1 MFMPNNRSA
10 SLAKTNKSSKDS
22 ANRLRCA
29 GCWTPGYRS
38 RHPGPL
44 GRSTGTSCE
53 QHAAHDAAHD
63 PAHLQY
69 LVKQCVCDPAG
80 KLEAVSCV
88 VWISF
93 IIHLSAC
100 VAATSEWGRGMAG
113 RRPRWT
119 RTTAAVPSLGPRHAF
134 FLCFGV
140 CWHAPLSSFG
150 RLWHRAADRMP
161 DEQDWPSDPAQKSKA
176 MRTWSARMC
185 YDGWVGH
192 CTQNTL
198 GNTLGNTLA
207 LLASEH

>member
-1 MFMPNNRSA
+1 MN
-10 SLAKTNKSSKDS
+10 
-22 ANRLRCA
+22 NRLRGA
-29 GCWTPGYRS
+29 GCWTPGYCNRL
-38 RHPGPL
+38 PL
-44 GRSTGTSCE
+44 EWSTGTSCE
-53 QHAAHDAAHD
+53 LRAAHAAAFAMIS
-63 PAHLQY
+63 LW
-69 LVKQCVCDPAG
+69 CVCDSVG

-88 VWISF
+88 VWVS
-93 IIHLSAC
+93 HAC
-100 VAATSEWGRGMAG
+100 VAATSVWGRGMAG